1 MKNLTKI
8 FFVFIFFI
16 ALNITFS
23 SGQLYSETSDDEY
36 YAIKKGD
43 TLWDISQKFW
53 DDPFKWPELWELNP
67 FITNPH
73 LIYPDE
79 SLNLTLRIKKPV
91 PPQVTTAVETAE
103 EAEIEE
109 EGIQPPK
116 PPTLIFSRREAK
128 SIFITQEMSEEVGII
143 LDSKDGR
150 VIMGERDMVY
160 LKMSPG
166 GTAHIGQKFTISN
179 DQGEVVHPKTGESI
193 GRMIDIMGTLEI
205 TRTGD
210 KVYEAKILYSNK
222 EILKG
227 AKLLNYLEP
236 TQEVVLKKADA
247 HINRIILFSWEDK
260 ELIATRDIVMIDKGI
275 SDGLEPGSVLYIF
288 REGKEIHDPTSD
300 VPLQTPM
307 KKLGTLVVV
316 ETQEYTSTAMVTMS
330 KRVIYKGDKVKAC
343 SDCYIETAGK

>member
-8 FFVFIFFI
+8 FFIFIFFI
-16 ALNITFS
+16 TLSITFPS
-23 SGQLYSETSDDEY
+23 AQLHSETSDDEY
-36 YAIKKGD
+36 YTIKRGD
-43 TLWDISQKFW
+43 TLWDISEKFW
-53 DDPFKWPELWELNP
+53 DDPFKWPELWGLNP

-79 SLNLTLRIKKPV
+79 SLNLALRIKKPA
-91 PPQVTTAVETAE
+91 PPQVTAAVKTAE

-109 EGIQPPK
+109 EEIQPPK

-128 SIFITQEMSEEVGII
+128 SIFITQEMSEKAGML
-143 LDSKDGR
+143 LDSKEGQVLMSEGDR
-150 VIMGERDMVY
+150 VY

-179 DQGEVVHPKTGESI
+179 DHGEVVHPKTGESI
-193 GRMIDIMGTLEI
+193 GRMIDILGTLEI

-210 KVYEAKILYSNK
+210 KLYEAKIIYSNK

-227 AKLLNYLEP
+227 ATILNYLEP
-236 TQEVVLKKADA
+236 TQAVVLKKADA
-247 HINRIILFSWEDK
+247 HINGTILLSWEDK
-260 ELIATRDIVMIDKGI
+260 ELIGTRDIVMIDKGQ
-275 SDGLEPGSVLYIF
+275 SDGLEAGNVLYVF
-288 REGKEIHDPTSD
+288 REGREILDPASE

-307 KKLGTLVVV
+307 RKLGTLVVI

-330 KRVIYKGDKVKAC
+330 KRVIYKGDMVKSC
-343 SDCYIETAGK
+343 SDCYIETAEK

>member
-8 FFVFIFFI
+8 FFIFIFSI
-16 ALNITFS
+16 VLNIAFPS
-23 SGQLYSETSDDEY
+23 VQLHSETSDDEY
-36 YAIKKGD
+36 YTIKRGD

-53 DDPFKWPELWELNP
+53 DDPFQWPELWELNP

-73 LIYPDE
+73 LIYPDD
-79 SLNLTLRIKKPV
+79 SINLTLRIKKP
-91 PPQVTTAVETAE
+91 QVTAAVETAE
-103 EAEIEE
+103 EAITEVAE
-109 EGIQPPK
+109 IQPPK
-116 PPTLIFSRREAK
+116 PPTLVFSRREAK
-128 SIFITQEMSEEVGII
+128 SIFITQEMSEEIGII
-143 LDSKDGR
+143 LDAKDGQ
-150 VIMGERDMVY
+150 VLMGERDMVY

-166 GTAHIGQKFTISN
+166 STAHIGQKFTISN
-179 DQGEVVHPKTGESI
+179 DRGEVVHPKTRESI
-193 GRMIDIMGTLEI
+193 GRMIDILGTLQI
-205 TRTGD
+205 TRAGD
-210 KVYEAKILYSNK
+210 QLYEAKIIYSNK

-247 HINRIILFSWEDK
+247 HINGIILLSWEDK
-260 ELIATRDIVMIDKGI
+260 ELISSRDIVMIDKGN

-288 REGKEIHDPTSD
+288 REGKEIHDPTSEA
-300 VPLQTPM
+300 PLQTPM
-307 KKLGTLVVV
+307 RKLGTLVVV